1 MSAHI
6 SALCYV
12 AHGLVAN
19 IRYSMEFE
27 TVGICFGA
35 RLGYSVVCI
44 SGGCEQRSTGVIN
57 K

>member
-12 AHGLVAN
+12 AHGLVAS

-27 TVGICFGA
+27 TVGICFGS
-35 RLGYSVVCI
+35 RLGSSVVCI
-44 SGGCEQRSTGVIN
+44 SGGGEQRSTGVIN